1 MTKTEYE
8 KVVEAWAKL
17 QIMLGVLDC
26 VRCGE
31 TEDFIGSEWLDPSG
45 AFTYDKVISFC
56 YKRTADTYA
65 TLDQLISKRRA

>member
-8 KVVEAWAKL
+8 KVVEVWAKL

-31 TEDFIGSEWLDPSG
+31 TEDFGSEWLDPSG
-45 AFTYDKVISFC
+45 AFTYDKLVSFC
-56 YKRTADTYA
+56 YSR
-65 TLDQLISKRRA
+65 TLDSYILLDQIVSKRRA